1 MVTVIFILLD
11 GFRRDYLSEEDTPFL
26 WELSRRGDAIV
37 SRTRE
42 PFGFQSRPAF
52 LAGLHPEESGVC
64 TLFKYSP
71 ETSPFKRTGP
81 LSRLEGL
88 PRVGPWIRK
97 RVELNTSRLAG
108 PIYKYLHT
116 TAQVPLMLLPF
127 FDYSE
132 KGLPWEM
139 SLATPTIFDLIKK
152 AGGESIY
159 VGWPE
164 YSSQYT
170 DETVV
175 SRFCD
180 SLSVKHK
187 FAFIQLA
194 LLDGVGHTRG
204 PDSAELRKALKETDS
219 RVEKIYS
226 TLEKIFGSFVL
237 FAFGDHGMVKV
248 KEHLPV
254 WSKLRTLQCKLGRD
268 YLVFLDSTTA
278 RFWFFDDNSR
288 EPIESM
294 LRDIGGGKLIDDA
307 DRNNHHIRF
316 NDREYGDLI
325 FLANPGNL
333 IHPCFFGMGGNAPI
347 GMHGYDPDC
356 PENQGI
362 FMLVPDG
369 FKKLSTPDVVDLVDI
384 YATTVSLLGFEVDEM
399 AHGKNLLTDRL

>member
-1 MVTVIFILLD
+1 MDVVVFILLD
-11 GFRRDYLSEEDTPFL
+11 GFRHDYLSEEDTPFL
-26 WELSRRGDAIV
+26 LELSRRGDAIV

-42 PFGFQSRPAF
+42 PFGFQSRPAY

-71 ETSPFKRTGP
+71 ETSPFKGLGP

-88 PRVGPWIRK
+88 PRVGSWIRR
-97 RVELNTSRLAG
+97 RVESNTSRLAG
-108 PIYKYLHT
+108 PIYRYLHT
-116 TAQVPLMLLPF
+116 TAQVPLTLLPF

-132 KGLPWEM
+132 KQLPWQM
-139 SLATPTIFDLIKK
+139 STVAPTIFDLIKK
-152 AGGESIY
+152 TGGESIY

-175 SRFCD
+175 SRLCE
-180 SLSVKHK
+180 SLTLKHR
-187 FAFIQLA
+187 FAFVQLG
-194 LLDGVGHTRG
+194 LLDGVGHTHG
-204 PDSAELRKALKETDS
+204 PDSAEIKKALKETDS
-219 RVEKIYS
+219 RVEKIHS
-226 TLEKIFGSFVL
+226 TLGKIFGSFVL

-248 KEHLPV
+248 KKHLPV
-254 WSKLRTLQCKLGRD
+254 WSRLRTLRCKLGRD

-278 RFWFFDDNSR
+278 RFWFFDEKSKG
-288 EPIESM
+288 PIEGL
-294 LRDIGGGKLIDDA
+294 LRDVGGGRVLDDE

-316 NDREYGDLI
+316 NNREYGDLI

-333 IHPCFFGMGGNAPI
+333 VHPCFFGMGRNAPA

-356 PENQGI
+356 TENQGI
-362 FMLVPDG
+362 FILVPDG

-399 AHGKNLLTDRL
+399 AHGKNLLADKF